1 MKKTELVTEIINLYE
16 RAERAERNCMILS
29 DEDEI
34 KGIELF
40 MIAEGK
46 KKVFENSIAIYWNH
60 VSVHKSE
67 NGDIT
72 VTPYD
77 EFVSKV
83 IRSVPDY
90 MSRREFVNYF
100 DKELHELYEK
110 DKEEALKLFGENHE

>member
-16 RAERAERNCMILS
+16 RAERAERNWEIIS
-29 DEDEI
+29 GDDEL
-34 KGIELF
+34 KGIDLL
-40 MIAEGK
+40 MVGEGK
-46 KKVFENSIAIYWNH
+46 KKVFENSASIYWNH
-60 VSVHKSE
+60 VSVHKNE

-77 EFVSKV
+77 EFASKV

-90 MSRREFVNYF
+90 MSRREFVSYF